1 MKPLG
6 LLFCLALLSVT
17 PPAIAEDHPVL
28 GRRVS
33 TTTHH
38 VQIPEDGSREEFFE
52 LSARWTERI
61 LGRNPYFADVRSL
74 WMEADNGQHQLL
86 VIYTYSETRPAGSLS
101 EINARLMA
109 EEWPDEAERRAFFA
123 RLGDYVGKARNTSGR
138 FVELH
143 TENVALSR

>member
-1 MKPLG
+1 MKSLG

-17 PPAIAEDHPVL
+17 PVALAEDHPAL
-28 GRRVS
+28 GQRVS
-33 TTTHH
+33 TTIHH

-74 WMEADNGQHQLL
+74 WMEAGDGQHQLL
-86 VIYTYSETRPAGSLS
+86 VIYSYSDILHQESLG
-101 EINARLMA
+101 EVNARLIA
-109 EEWPDEAERRAFFA
+109 EEWPDEPERQAFFA
-123 RLGDYVGKARNTSGR
+123 RLGDYVDRARNTTER

-143 TENVALSR
+143 TESIDLSR